1 MRVPR
6 QNVSPALA
14 AITLA
19 LAAVLAACS
28 GTSPQIGSG
37 QTPPSGVSA
46 DQPANGAAFAD
57 AASTT
62 KQAEGSFNPFADPTA
77 TPAGG
82 REVIKDPAIADI
94 MSPGPLPEMA
104 QGRPD
109 APVTIVQ
116 YASLTCP
123 HCRHFHETTYP
134 QLKREFIDTG
144 KIRYILREFPIGKT
158 SGNATIA
165 LRCAAPD
172 KYFDLYGKFMTQQA
186 AWVSMEVRLDP
197 IFAVAKQV
205 GMTRAQF
212 DGCLQNEAMI
222 ENLKQIKERGRK
234 LGIIGTPNFFANGR
248 LIKSEL
254 TIEDI
259 RGLVA
264 NPAGVGVQGVA
275 AARP

>member
-1 MRVPR
+1 MLFKKPMARTALG
-6 QNVSPALA
+6 PAA
-14 AITLA
+14 AA
-19 LAAVLAACS
+19 MAAMLAACS
-28 GTSPQIGSG
+28 PTAPQIGGG
-37 QTPPSGVSA
+37 QIPPSGVSA
-46 DQPANGAAFAD
+46 DQSANGAAFAD
-57 AASTT
+57 AAET
-62 KQAEGSFNPFADPTA
+62 KPAEGPVNPFANPSA

-82 REVIKDPAIADI
+82 REVIKDPSVTDI
-94 MSPGPLPEMA
+94 MLPGPLPEMA
-104 QGRPD
+104 QGRPA

-123 HCRHFHETTYP
+123 HCRHFHETVYP

-144 KIRYILREFPIGKT
+144 KVRYILREFPIGKT

-165 LRCAAPD
+165 LRCAPPD

-212 DGCLQNEAMI
+212 DGCLQNQAMI
-222 ENLKQIKERGRK
+222 ENLKLIKERGRK

-248 LIKSEL
+248 LIKNEL

-259 RGLVA
+259 RQLVA
-264 NPAGVGVQGVA
+264 NPAAVPSA
-275 AARP
+275 TTAEAR

>member
-1 MRVPR
+1 MLFKKPMART
-6 QNVSPALA
+6 ALW
-14 AITLA
+14 
-19 LAAVLAACS
+19 AAVAAMALVLCACS
-28 GTSPQIGSG
+28 ATSTQISG
-37 QTPPSGVSA
+37 GQIPPTGVSA
-46 DQPANGAAFAD
+46 DQPASGAAFAD
-57 AASTT
+57 AAGT
-62 KQAEGSFNPFADPTA
+62 KPAEGPVNPFADPAA

-82 REVIKDPAIADI
+82 REVIKDPTIADI
-94 MSPGPLPEMA
+94 MLPGPLPEMA

-144 KIRYILREFPIGKT
+144 KVRYILREFPIGKT

-165 LRCAAPD
+165 LRCAPPD

-212 DGCLQNEAMI
+212 DGCLQNQAMI
-222 ENLKQIKERGRK
+222 ENLKLIKERGRK

-248 LIKSEL
+248 LIKNEM

-259 RGLVA
+259 RQLVA
-264 NPAGVGVQGVA
+264 NPAPVPVA
-275 AARP
+275 ATPGQ